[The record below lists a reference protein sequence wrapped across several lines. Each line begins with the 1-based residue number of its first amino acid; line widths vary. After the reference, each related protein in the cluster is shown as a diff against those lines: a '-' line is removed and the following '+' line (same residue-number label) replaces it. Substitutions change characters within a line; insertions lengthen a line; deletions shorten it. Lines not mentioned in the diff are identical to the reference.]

1 MYIKTNFPISQSNY
15 QMILSYIC
23 IDNVNLFHFFSPI
36 LLSWIRSNDN
46 DHSPHIYTK
55 FHTDQL
61 THADSTAFHYTA
73 VVYLDNENSQFQG
86 GHLEFQN
93 GPIIQPERGLAVIFT
108 SGQENRHRVTPVHS
122 GIRRALTF
130 FFTCDKSYSVTNSYF
145 AK

>member
-1 MYIKTNFPISQSNY
+1 
-15 QMILSYIC
+15 MILSYIC